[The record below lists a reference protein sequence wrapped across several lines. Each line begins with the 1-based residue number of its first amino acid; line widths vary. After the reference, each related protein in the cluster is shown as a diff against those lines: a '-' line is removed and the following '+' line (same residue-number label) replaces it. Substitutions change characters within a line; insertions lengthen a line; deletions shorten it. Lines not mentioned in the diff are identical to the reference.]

1 MNHVATG
8 SGDTGASVHDKEV
21 LVELVGLHARVLRR
35 MPWVQASLALAIAL
49 FVLPSVS
56 VASYLAW
63 ATLTVGVE
71 AVRALYA
78 RKILDSGTRIDPRR
92 EHMAFV
98 ALAGLS
104 GLSVGLGA
112 VAFLPQ
118 LPVTDQALFGA
129 ILFAMPAAGVAVSQS
144 SRYIVAAYALAMLIP
159 ASWTWMTHHDSQAVA
174 VFALT
179 LLYCSLIITVAA
191 DGDKLLLRSV
201 LIRHQRDV
209 LVRDLETRNAQV
221 KAAMDEAEQSARARE
236 RVLAAASHD
245 LRQPLH
251 ALSIYSAVLAA
262 DPSTET
268 QREVA
273 ANVGQLV
280 RSLGGILDGMLDL
293 SRFSSGKYVADPRP
307 VALHEIVGSVCAEYQ
322 FVARTRGLD
331 LSWTLQQIDA
341 VTDPLAVSRIVRNL
355 VDNALKY
362 TDRGQVRVSL
372 FLEGAREDRAA
383 VIKVADTGRGIPEE
397 EHDRI
402 FEEFYQ
408 VDNPGR
414 DRTLGVGLG
423 LAIVRRLCDIAGA
436 RISLRSR
443 PGEGSDF
450 FVRIK
455 AGEVSAPSG
464 DSVPAI
470 ESIELPEAGY
480 VLMLDD
486 EVDVLK
492 SMSRLMEVWGIPA
505 VAANSLEEAERLLDT
520 HGCPDLLLTDLR
532 LGAAEDGAAF
542 ARRMQTR
549 FGPFPVLVLTGEV
562 SAAASRRLETLEY
575 PTLRKPI
582 EVETLKVRIKGL
594 LRHCDA
600 PDAGA

>member
-1 MNHVATG
+1 
-8 SGDTGASVHDKEV
+8 V
-21 LVELVGLHARVLRR
+21 LIELVGLHGHVLRR
-35 MPWVQASLALAIAL
+35 MPWVQSFLVIGIAM
-49 FVLPSVS
+49 FVLPHVDAAAF
-56 VASYLAW
+56 VLW
-63 ATLTVGVE
+63 GGLTVGVE
-71 AVRALYA
+71 TLRATYA
-78 RKILDSGTRIDPRR
+78 KGVLSRGGDIDPVR
-92 EHMAFV
+92 EHRRFV
-98 ALAGLS
+98 VLAGAA
-104 GLSVGLGA
+104 GASVGVGA
-112 VAFLPQ
+112 IAFMPLLPMD
-118 LPVTDQALFGA
+118 DQALLGA

-144 SRYIVAAYALAMLIP
+144 SRYIVAAYALAMLVP
-159 ASWTWMTHHDSQAVA
+159 ASWAWMTHHDSQAVA

-191 DGDKLLLRSV
+191 DGEKLLLRSV

-251 ALSIYSAVLAA
+251 ALSIYSAVLSA

-273 ANVGQLV
+273 ANVGQVV

-293 SRFSSGKYVADPRP
+293 SRFSSGKYIADPRP
-307 VALHEIVGSVCAEYQ
+307 VALHEIVESVCAEYQ
-322 FVARTRGLD
+322 IVAKTRGLD

-362 TDRGQVRVSL
+362 TDRGQVRISL
-372 FLEGAREDRAA
+372 FLEGAREDRVA

-408 VDNPGR
+408 VSNPGR

-455 AGEVSAPSG
+455 AGQVSAPSG
-464 DSVPAI
+464 GGDPAI
-470 ESIELPEAGY
+470 ESIELPGAGY

-505 VAANSLEEAERLLDT
+505 VAANSLDEAERLFDT

-532 LGAAEDGAAF
+532 LGVAEDGAAF

-594 LRHCDA
+594 LQHCDP